1 MAGKREWPDKELK
14 QNKTKRKPHNY
25 SAKSLMGKA
34 EHATSKSQKETLEVR
49 NTDGMKDASG
59 GLSGRL
65 DTAGKRIAEFQ
76 DLVLEPAKAEG
87 RIL

>member
-1 MAGKREWPDKELK
+1 
-14 QNKTKRKPHNY
+14 
-25 SAKSLMGKA
+25 MGKA
-34 EHATSKSQKETLEVR
+34 EHANSKNQKEMLEIR

-65 DTAGKRIAEFQ
+65 DMAGERTAEFQ